1 MSITVRRRGKPLL
14 DEFRRISRLEQNRWH
29 KASYDEERRLEG
41 IFVGTSVVDE
51 FGRRYGRDP
60 KNIEGWQRFC
70 RDLGFRK
77 VPHTIEQCNTVSTR
91 FSEVLECAIGYF
103 SSCRLN
109 LNSWFGLRFICTD
122 VGRKKSLRQY
132 RSTDRS
138 TVRRLEEEE
147 EGDNI

>member
-1 MSITVRRRGKPLL
+1 MSITVRRRGIPLL

-70 RDLGFRK
+70 RDLGFRT
-77 VPHTIEQCNTVSTR
+77 VPHTIEECNAVSTR
-91 FSEVLECAIGYF
+91 FSNVLECATRYF
-103 SSCRLN
+103 SSCLDLN
-109 LNSWFGLRFICTD
+109 FWFGLRFVCTD
-122 VGRKKSLRQY
+122 VGQKKDLRQY
-132 RSTDRS
+132 RSTNRS
-138 TVRRLEEEE
+138 TVRLEEGE